1 MWKPKNI
8 LVISPHADDVE
19 LGAGGTIKKWIE
31 DGVVCHSIILSTLN
45 QFSLRQPEI
54 ETSHSILGISRE
66 NTIIHDYKNRD
77 FPEYRQDILQG
88 FINFEITP
96 DIVLV
101 PMTYDEHQD
110 HQVVCAE
117 AKRAFKKSTILGYED
132 PWNSTSFNLSM
143 IVRLE
148 KHHIEAKIKAA
159 MSHKSQLHRPYMSEK
174 FINGLAAVRGAI
186 IGVPY
191 AEAFEVIKWV
201 N

>member
-1 MWKPKNI
+1 
-8 LVISPHADDVE
+8 VISPHADDME

-31 DGVVCHSIILSTLN
+31 DGITCHSIVFSTLN
-45 QFSLRQPEI
+45 QFVLRQGEI
-54 ETSHSILGISRE
+54 VVASKFLGILPE
-66 NTIIHDYKNRD
+66 NTIIYDYENRH
-77 FPEYRQDILQG
+77 FPEHRQDILQNL
-88 FINFEITP
+88 IDFEIKP

-101 PMTYDEHQD
+101 PTTFDEHQD

-117 AKRAFKKSTILGYED
+117 VKRAFKKSTILGYED
-132 PWNSTSFNLSM
+132 PWNSTNFNLSM
-143 IVRLE
+143 IVKLK

-159 MSHKSQLHRPYMSEK
+159 MSHESQQYRPYMNED

-186 IGVPY
+186 IGVPF